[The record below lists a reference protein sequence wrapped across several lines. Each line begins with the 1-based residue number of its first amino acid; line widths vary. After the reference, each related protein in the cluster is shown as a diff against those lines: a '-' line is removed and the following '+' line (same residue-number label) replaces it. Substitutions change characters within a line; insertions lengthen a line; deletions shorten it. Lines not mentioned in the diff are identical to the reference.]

1 MIKLSEEDM
10 SKSLEKLKARPLIPN
25 SQVVNTKQKFL
36 KEITSATVVNTQMIR
51 KWNRLIADM
60 EKVIVVWIEDQT
72 SNNIPLC
79 QP

>member
-51 KWNRLIADM
+51 K
-60 EKVIVVWIEDQT
+60 
-72 SNNIPLC
+72 
-79 QP
+79 